1 MMSAEV
7 DDRVR
12 ALGDIA
18 ALARQHGLSA
28 WEIAVAL
35 GEPVEPAATSSAT
48 PPEGRARAVLVRVLG
63 FLGGTFVFAGIGVFI
78 ALQWDA
84 MNTAAR
90 IIVTLGSG
98 LAAFVLAALSS
109 RDARFTRAT
118 TPLILVAAALE
129 PTGMGVAFHELGSG
143 GDWRWATLIIG
154 GTLALQFGMA
164 LVAMRRTTL
173 LFLCM
178 WYGLVFCW
186 TAFDLL
192 QVDGNL
198 TAVVLGGSI
207 LLAAVGV
214 ARTAH
219 RDITPFWYFIG
230 AAAFLGGL
238 FDLVERT
245 FLEVGFLAAAAGV
258 MYLSVAVHSRTLLV
272 VATLAV
278 LAYTG
283 WFTGQHFA
291 NSIGWPLALI
301 VFGILMIGLS
311 ALAFRIDREYVQ
323 KA

>member
-1 MMSAEV
+1 MPTADV
-7 DDRVR
+7 NTDRVR
-12 ALGDIA
+12 ALHDIA
-18 ALARQHGLSA
+18 VLARQHSLSA
-28 WEIAVAL
+28 GEIAAAL
-35 GEPVEPAATSSAT
+35 GEAPAHAGPA
-48 PPEGRARAVLVRVLG
+48 PEGRARAVLVRVLG

-84 MNTAAR
+84 MNAAAR

-98 LAAFVLAALSS
+98 LAAFLLAALSS
-109 RDARFTRAT
+109 RDARFARAT

-143 GDWRWATLIIG
+143 GDWRWATLAIA

-178 WYGLVFCW
+178 WYAAVFCW

-192 QVDGNL
+192 DVDGNV
-198 TAVVLGGSI
+198 TAVVMGGSI
-207 LLAAVGV
+207 VLAALGV
-214 ARTAH
+214 SRTAH
-219 RDITPFWYFIG
+219 RDITPFWYFVG
-230 AAAFLGGL
+230 AAALLGGL

-245 FLEVGFLAAAAGV
+245 FFEIVFVAAAAGV

-291 NSIGWPLALI
+291 DSIGWPLALI

-311 ALAFRIDREYVQ
+311 ALAFRIDRDFVR
-323 KA
+323 KN